1 MISLQKYKEQRHSRM
16 TKVIRMIRNGKYV
29 YQTKDGKIETSEPM
43 SDIEAEQAINHFAN
57 YESWSS

>member
-1 MISLQKYKEQRHSRM
+1 M

>member
-1 MISLQKYKEQRHSRM
+1 M

-29 YQTKDGKIETSEPM
+29 YQTKDGLIESPEPM
-43 SDIEAEQAINHFAN
+43 SDIEAEQTINHFAN